1 MQTRSLKK
9 TILVVLTSC
18 FTLLVGITTVIAN
31 GNDFVV
37 GEFRVD
43 LAEVTSAQ
51 DYKLDLLATSLPS
64 QNGGY
69 TAGWI
74 GIYLDNQTSGHF
86 PKKFTQ
92 VGLYTDK
99 DRIYWFVYSEAGVA
113 CLQGNNFWND
123 PQVGVIGC
131 RAYLTPSVTLNTWHT
146 VELVSYGTGFWY
158 ARVYD
163 ANQNPKD
170 VAQIFSSSTTIYRA
184 YSATEEAYSVA
195 NDPNLEATFYHHEPR
210 YKNINAYG
218 DFQLWPRSNNGNI
231 SYIGTTTI
239 NTPLPICPNKYGATP
254 NIDNY
259 HYKWFAGTGGQIC
272 SWILFPPLLYHY
284 LPLIMK

>member
-1 MQTRSLKK
+1 MQTRFLKK
-9 TILVVLTSC
+9 TFLR
-18 FTLLVGITTVIAN
+18 LLVSGLLLIAAVNIVIAD
-31 GNDFVV
+31 GNDFVI

-43 LAEVTSAQ
+43 LAEIKNAQ

-69 TAGWI
+69 TVGWI
-74 GIYLDNQTSGHF
+74 GINLANQTSGNF
-86 PKKFTQ
+86 PDKFTQ
-92 VGLYTDK
+92 VGLFTDK
-99 DRIYWFVYSEAGVA
+99 DRIYWFVYSEAGVS

-131 RAYLTPSVTLNTWHT
+131 RGYLTPSVILNTWHT

-184 YSATEEAYSVA
+184 YSATEEAYSSA

-210 YKNINAYG
+210 YKNVNAFG
-218 DFQLWPRSNNGNI
+218 GFQLWPRSSGSNV
-231 SYIGTTTI
+231 SYIYTTAI

-254 NIDNY
+254 NIDNNE
-259 HYKWFAGTGGQIC
+259 YKWLAGTGGQIC
-272 SWILFPPLLYHY
+272 NWTLFPPLLYRY
-284 LPLIMK
+284 LPLIIK